1 MNKLS
6 VLFDHQ
12 AFEMQKFGGIS
23 RYFYELIKHLPIE
36 TQLSLRV
43 STNYYLNSD
52 SVRHYPGI
60 YAPERLYKWFKGP
73 VKRWNRSFSI
83 QELQDN
89 SCSVFHPTY
98 YNPYFLPYVGSK
110 PYVITVHDMNHE
122 LFPQYFSNAEQM
134 IAWKKETIT
143 HASRI
148 IAISENTK
156 EDIIRLLQVNP
167 EKIDVVYHGISQIKT
182 TYSELKLPERY
193 ILYVGDRGGYKNF
206 ARLLSV
212 FSRIV
217 SSERNLCLVCTGK
230 SLKAYEWKQIEALGI
245 KANVLYVKANDL
257 ELGQLYQQAALL
269 VYPSLYEGFGIPLLE
284 AYVNDCPVALSAA
297 SCFPEIAG
305 DAGSYFDPENE
316 DSMFLSIRN
325 ILVDTDLR
333 MSLIEKGRKRLPLYT
348 WEKTAEKTLSVYE
361 KIVPSSTFDL

>member
-6 VLFDHQ
+6 ILFDHQ

-23 RYFYELIKHLPIE
+23 RYFYELVKHLPIE
-36 TQLSLRV
+36 TQLSLRI

-52 SVRHYPGI
+52 KAGHYPGI
-60 YAPERLYKWFKGP
+60 YVPERLYKWFKGP
-73 VKRWNRSFSI
+73 VKGWNKSLSI
-83 QELQDN
+83 KKLQE
-89 SCSVFHPTY
+89 STCSVFHPTY
-98 YNPYFLPYVGSK
+98 YNPYFLPYLGNK

-122 LFPQYFSNAEQM
+122 LYPQYFGNVEQM

-156 EDIIRLLQVNP
+156 KDIIRLLPVDP
-167 EKIDVVYHGISQIKT
+167 EKIDVVYHGINQVKT
-182 TYSELKLPERY
+182 NYIGLKLPGRY

-206 ARLLSV
+206 ACFLSV
-212 FSRIV
+212 FSRIA
-217 SSERNLCLVCTGK
+217 SSEKNLFLICTGK
-230 SLKAYEWKQIEALGI
+230 SLKAHEWEQIEALGV
-245 KANVLYVKANDL
+245 KSKVLYVKANDL
-257 ELGQLYQQAALL
+257 ELGQLYQQAIFL

-284 AYVNDCPVALSAA
+284 AYLNDCPVALSAS

-305 DAGSYFDPENE
+305 DAGCYFDPEDE
-316 DSMFLSIRN
+316 DSMYLSIRSLLIDN
-325 ILVDTDLR
+325 DLR
-333 MSLIEKGRKRLPLYT
+333 KTLIEKGRERLPLYT

-361 KIVPSSTFDL
+361 KLY